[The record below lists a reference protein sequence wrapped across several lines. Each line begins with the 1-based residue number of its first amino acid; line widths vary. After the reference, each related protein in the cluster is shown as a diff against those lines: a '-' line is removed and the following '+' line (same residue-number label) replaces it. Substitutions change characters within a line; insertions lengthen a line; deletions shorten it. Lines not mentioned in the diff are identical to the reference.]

1 MAKSKEKYMEHLP
14 DWARVGVEAIDKRHD
29 EFCEIASRLK
39 SATTDSGFLE
49 IFEELY
55 AHTASHFKAEEDD
68 MDRMKYANS
77 YEHKKEHEKAL
88 AELDYFLDKTKNGK
102 IFFARAFAKDRL
114 NDWFK
119 THVLNMDSDLAR
131 AMRLNSI

>member
-1 MAKSKEKYMEHLP
+1 MKYLP
-14 DWARVGVEAIDKRHD
+14 EWARVGVLAIDERHD
-29 EFCEIASRLK
+29 EFCEIAARLK
-39 SATTDSGFLE
+39 AAKSDDEFLE
-49 IFEELY
+49 VFCELY
-55 AHTASHFKAEEDD
+55 SHTVSHFKAEEDD
-68 MDRMKYANS
+68 MDGMEYPNS

-114 NDWFK
+114 DDWFK

-131 AMRLNSI
+131 AMKL